1 MIAARL
7 SLAERLASVSRSS
20 PPKSAD
26 DPLPQALQPGYGTAQ
41 TRHEQLSKMPPF
53 CSLHEHVSNL
63 EETTM
68 HEHLSAASQSGSGW
82 QE

>member
-1 MIAARL
+1 
-7 SLAERLASVSRSS
+7 
-20 PPKSAD
+20 
-26 DPLPQALQPGYGTAQ
+26 
-41 TRHEQLSKMPPF
+41 MPPF